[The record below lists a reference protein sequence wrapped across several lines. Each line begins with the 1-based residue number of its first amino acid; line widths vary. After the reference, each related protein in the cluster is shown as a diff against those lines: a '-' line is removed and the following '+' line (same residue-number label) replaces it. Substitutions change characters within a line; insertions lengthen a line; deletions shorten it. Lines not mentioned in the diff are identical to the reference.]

1 MWLAML
7 AAVTLAGCGGG
18 DNASTASTT
27 TTAAGA
33 KIDPAFIAKVD
44 AVCAKAS
51 KRFAANG
58 QFPFQN
64 FDPLHPDPG
73 QLPKVGAFFKPN
85 VSTERMVEN
94 QLRALGEPAMGAP
107 AWNAIR
113 THAIASEA
121 NAIKQVHVALASD
134 VPLVS
139 KRANRL
145 THPHISG
152 RSLVPPSS
160 RNCARLAVRPWLDAT
175 SIQVVFTS

>member
-7 AAVTLAGCGGG
+7 AAVTLAGCGSG
-18 DNASTASTT
+18 DNGSTASTT

-64 FDPLHPDPG
+64 FDPLHPDPKL
-73 QLPKVGAFFKPN
+73 LPKVGAFFKPN

-94 QLRALGEPAMGAP
+94 QLRALGEPEMGASL
-107 AWNAIR
+107 WNAIR

-134 VPLVS
+134 VTRFVATV
-139 KRANRL
+139 KEANRL
-145 THPHISG
+145 HGQVDAEAGAAGFASTSP
-152 RSLVPPSS
+152 
-160 RNCARLAVRPWLDAT
+160 CAK
-175 SIQVVFTS
+175 VF